1 MVFST
6 TYFFILIFLTLS
18 SSLHVHVHARES
30 KFFSKVTN
38 ENNAKEVL
46 PTKEHEEPLNK
57 PEQEPNFIPQNQ
69 QNSGGYGLYGHESG
83 QLPPTTTTTTEKL
96 PYNTETENSY
106 NKEFNPSSNNGQYYN
121 NDAYVNPESYSNS
134 NNGQYYNNYGYGTN
148 PRPRGTGDTK
158 FMNKAYD
165 NNDAYVARPQGMS
178 DTRFMNKVYR
188 PYTTPINN
196 EDNYFN
202 GGNMYNNRLHGI
214 GETKLGVTNGNINE
228 KQGMS
233 DTRFMEN
240 GRYYYDLNSESNY
253 NLNDNNVNENSR
265 RFDSRN
271 EYYNNR
277 GNYGNSY
284 KGQYGNNDNSYEANN
299 SMEGYNGNHEE
310 FQERQDEQFVP

>member
-1 MVFST
+1 MASSA
-6 TYFFILIFLTLS
+6 TYFSILIFLTLS
-18 SSLHVHVHARES
+18 SSLHVDARES

-38 ENNAKEVL
+38 DNNAQEVL
-46 PTKEHEEPLNK
+46 PTKEHDEEPLNK

-83 QLPPTTTTTTEKL
+83 QLPPTTTTTTTENL
-96 PYNTETENSY
+96 PYKTETENSY

-134 NNGQYYNNYGYGTN
+134 NNGQYYNNYAYDTN
-148 PRPRGTGDTK
+148 P
-158 FMNKAYD
+158 
-165 NNDAYVARPQGMS
+165 RPQGMS

-188 PYTTPINN
+188 PYTTPINKQ
-196 EDNYFN
+196 DNYFN

-214 GETKLGVTNGNINE
+214 GETKLGVTSGNNE

-240 GRYYYDLNSESNY
+240 GRYYYDLNRENNY
-253 NLNDNNVNENSR
+253 NLNDNNVNEN
-265 RFDSRN
+265 SRN

-284 KGQYGNNDNSYEANN
+284 RGQYESNENYYEANN
-299 SMEGYNGNHEE
+299 SMEGYNSGNQEE
-310 FQERQDEQFVP
+310 FQESQNEQFLPWVCTFISYMKWTNYNCDLNIIFVV